1 MDNENSV
8 IYGLEFQARALAPQL
23 AEIEKIKFLIGTQS
37 LKQANNQIHV
47 IEFHEET
54 SIVETSVFYHSEG
67 EIWKI
72 NTSPTDPLKLAT
84 CYNSVTGES
93 SCSMKTAI
101 LTLPEIESSDTIEN
115 LEIVTKLDTSIFGS
129 DVKTTDFHPT
139 ETNTAVSLTDT
150 QLILWDISGSE
161 GKNILNIPLEG
172 KNSPKFTNGKW
183 NPHQNCSQFTTATET
198 HLKSYDIRS
207 GDLAW
212 SIDNAHNQLVRDI
225 DYNMNK
231 QYHLATCGDDAFLK
245 IWDFRQPSMP
255 VFSRSDHSHWI
266 WCVRFNHFHDQL
278 VLTASSDARVLL
290 TSTASVS
297 SENILET
304 CASEDN
310 EELETK
316 QKLKDGPLQWC
327 EHEDS
332 VYCAEWTPA
341 DPWVFASLSYDGRL
355 LISHVKKSLKYQ
367 IML

>member
-23 AEIEKIKFLIGTQS
+23 AEIEKIKFIIGTQS
-37 LKQANNQIHV
+37 LKQANNQVHL
-47 IEFHEET
+47 IEFNEEIST
-54 SIVETSVFYHSEG
+54 IKTSVFHHCEG

-72 NTSPTDPLKLAT
+72 TTSPIDPLKLAT
-84 CYNSVTGES
+84 CYNSITSES
-93 SCSMKTAI
+93 NCIMKTAI
-101 LTLPEIESSDTIEN
+101 RKLPETENPENIEN
-115 LEIVTKLDTSIFGS
+115 LEIITKLDTTNFGN
-129 DVKTTDFHPT
+129 DIKTTEFHPN
-139 ETNTAVSLTDT
+139 ESETAVTLTDT
-150 QLILWDISGSE
+150 QVVLWDVSQTEGRSVINIS
-161 GKNILNIPLEG
+161 LEG

-198 HLKSYDIRS
+198 HLKTYDIRS

-212 SIDNAHNQLVRDI
+212 SIDNAHSQLIRDI

-245 IWDFRQPSMP
+245 IWDFRQTSMP

-278 VLTASSDARVLL
+278 ILTSSSDARVLL
-290 TSTASVS
+290 SSAASVS
-297 SENILET
+297 SENT
-304 CASEDN
+304 N
-310 EELETK
+310 ESCISDDSDGLETK
-316 QKLKDGPLQWC
+316 QMLKDGPLQWC

-332 VYCAEWTPA
+332 VYCAEWSPA
-341 DPWVFASLSYDGRL
+341 EPWVFASLSYDGRL